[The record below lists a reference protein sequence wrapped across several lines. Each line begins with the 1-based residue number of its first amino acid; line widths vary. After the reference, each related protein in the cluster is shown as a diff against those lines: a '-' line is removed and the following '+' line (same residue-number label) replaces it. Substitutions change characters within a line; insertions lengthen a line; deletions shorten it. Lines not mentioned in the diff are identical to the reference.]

1 MRKTFGTGSV
11 WEQTLGYS
19 RAVQVDNTL
28 YISATAASGEDG
40 IVGDDFYTQTQY
52 ILQKL
57 GKVLADAGFSFEDV
71 VQSKLYLTDI
81 SKWEDAGRAHGE
93 VDLGFDAL
101 DEASG
106 LAACGCSPGGVG
118 RSRFGCAMC
127 VPWPYLSYCLISA
140 RASSSSV
147 ASIQVPP

>member
-11 WEQTLGYS
+11 WEQKLGYS

-28 YISATAASGEDG
+28 YISATSASGENG
-40 IVGDDFYTQTQY
+40 IVGSDFYEQTQF

-57 GKVLADAGFSFEDV
+57 ETVLADAGFALADV

-93 VDLGFDAL
+93 VFGEIRPTLSLVHVLPFL
-101 DEASG
+101 DPEMLVEIELVRRRAQLAELSAS
-106 LAACGCSPGGVG
+106 
-118 RSRFGCAMC
+118 
-127 VPWPYLSYCLISA
+127 
-140 RASSSSV
+140 
-147 ASIQVPP
+147 

>member
-1 MRKTFGTGSV
+1 MRKIFGTGSV

-28 YISATAASGEDG
+28 YISATSSSGENG
-40 IVGDDFYTQTQY
+40 IVGSDFYEQTKY

-57 GKVLADAGFSFEDV
+57 EKVLADAGFSLDDV

-93 VDLGFDAL
+93 VFGEIRPTLSLVHVLPFL
-101 DEASG
+101 DPEMLVEIELVAQKSAGQHPAS
-106 LAACGCSPGGVG
+106 
-118 RSRFGCAMC
+118 
-127 VPWPYLSYCLISA
+127 
-140 RASSSSV
+140 
-147 ASIQVPP
+147 